1 MLFKNKILN
10 DFYVELFSTDF
21 RDYSS
26 KIQNMKTDILP
37 RLRNSPEMFGEW
49 LTELIHEYC
58 KEYNLSSVKV
68 TSLVFRNNEFYEM
81 IKDEFE
87 SLTTD
92 FEI

>member
-1 MLFKNKILN
+1 MLFKNKVLN

-21 RDYSS
+21 RDFPS
-26 KIQNMKTDILP
+26 KIQNMKTDILL
-37 RLRNSPEMFGEW
+37 RLRNSPVMFSEW

-68 TSLVFRNNEFYEM
+68 TSLVFRNKEFYKM
-81 IKDEFE
+81 IQDEFN

>member
-26 KIQNMKTDILP
+26 KIQNMKTDILS
-37 RLRNSPEMFGEW
+37 RLKNSPEMFGEW

>member
-1 MLFKNKILN
+1 MQNYLVLIL
-10 DFYVELFSTDF
+10 EI
-21 RDYSS
+21 
-26 KIQNMKTDILP
+26 IQV
-37 RLRNSPEMFGEW
+37 FGEW